1 MLLEKYKPV
10 RIEEMINKAAA
21 MELKDMLKVKKP
33 FIITGPAG
41 CGKTLAIDIIAKE
54 SGYEIIHL
62 SDELLKNPEIAKQRS
77 IFFKGKI
84 FVIELDSIKFLERIG
99 DFADQSMF
107 PIVLSANDIYQKR
120 YYELR
125 KKHKLVKFRKVSDIY
140 LMNIVKKICLRE
152 SIPCSDMALGN
163 LVSLYNG
170 DIRAVLISLECLRA
184 EGITPSSV
192 KALEQCKFLN
202 VFDVLLEVYNGELR
216 HAIRLLSDMDQD
228 IEPWIEENII
238 DGKSIAANEFLA
250 KADLFRT
257 RINRTGSWTLQKY
270 YFDMLGAIS
279 ALNTGKK
286 MFNPPYSKWPRRTPK
301 AALNN
306 NE

>member
-10 RIEEMINKAAA
+10 RIEEMVNKAAA
-21 MELKDMLKVKKP
+21 MELKDLLRVKKP

-41 CGKTLAIDIIAKE
+41 SGKTLALNILAKE
-54 SGYEIIHL
+54 MNYEIIHL
-62 SDELLKNPEIAKQRS
+62 VDDMLKTPEIAKQRS
-77 IFFKGKI
+77 IFYKGKI
-84 FVIELDSIKFLERIG
+84 FIIELDSLRTLERLD
-99 DFADQSMF
+99 DFAKQSAF

-120 YYELR
+120 YFELR

-170 DIRAVLISLECLRA
+170 DIRAVLIALECLRA
-184 EGITPSSV
+184 EGITPSSI
-192 KALEQCKFLN
+192 KNLEECKFLN

-216 HAIRLLSDMDQD
+216 HAIRLLSNMDQD

-238 DGKSIAANEFLA
+238 DGKSIAANELLA
-250 KADLFRT
+250 KADLFKT
-257 RINRTGSWTLQKY
+257 RIERTGSWSLQKY

-286 MFNPPYSKWPRRTPK
+286 MFNPPYSKWPRRQIKTT
-301 AALNN
+301 LNN
-306 NE
+306 KE

>member
-170 DIRAVLISLECLRA
+170 DIRAVLISGLIML
-184 EGITPSSV
+184 
-192 KALEQCKFLN
+192 FLILLT
-202 VFDVLLEVYNGELR
+202 VFFGKLPDNGR
-216 HAIRLLSDMDQD
+216 K
-228 IEPWIEENII
+228 
-238 DGKSIAANEFLA
+238 G
-250 KADLFRT
+250 
-257 RINRTGSWTLQKY
+257 
-270 YFDMLGAIS
+270 
-279 ALNTGKK
+279 
-286 MFNPPYSKWPRRTPK
+286 
-301 AALNN
+301 
-306 NE
+306 